1 MVSNKYLR
9 AFIVGSSFV
18 ALLPF
23 FLVVNSTN
31 LQISNYIPLLK
42 ILNLHKRNYSFEQY
56 VFIAPLFL
64 GFVNMLSLYIST
76 KYTIVKSNRYLWASL
91 FIPTFVILFS
101 FIGKFYSFDQTEWIN
116 YILLVYCGHFILWNY
131 IIRYLENNI

>member
-42 ILNLHKRNYSFEQY
+42 ILNPHKRNYSFEQY

-76 KYTIVKSNRYLWASL
+76 KYTIVKSNRYLWASF

>member
-1 MVSNKYLR
+1 MISNKYLR

-18 ALLPF
+18 AILPF
-23 FLVVNSTN
+23 FLVVNSAN
-31 LQISNYIPLLK
+31 LQISEHIPLFK
-42 ILNLHKRNYSFEQY
+42 ILAPHKRHYSFEQY

-64 GFVNMLSLYIST
+64 GFVNMLSLYISA
-76 KYTIVKSNRYLWASL
+76 KYNIVKSNRYLWASL

-101 FIGKFYSFDQTEWIN
+101 FLGKFYSFNQTEWIN
-116 YILLVYCGHFILWNY
+116 YILLVYFGHFILWNY